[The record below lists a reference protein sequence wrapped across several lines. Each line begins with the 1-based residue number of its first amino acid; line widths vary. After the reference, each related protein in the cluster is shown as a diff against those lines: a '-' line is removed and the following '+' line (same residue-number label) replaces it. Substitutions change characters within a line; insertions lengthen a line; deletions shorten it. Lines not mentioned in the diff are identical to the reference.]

1 LTQAWYFRFGEAKV
15 TNVQIRLEL
24 PDDEL
29 AVRETNEQT
38 FGTPA
43 EAKLVD
49 RLRHSPESISLVATI
64 GNRVVGYILFTP
76 ISIEP
81 AAQVRV
87 AGLAPMAVRPEHQ
100 RSGIGSQLVRAGLD
114 RCRERGYAAV
124 VVVGHPEFYP
134 RFGFMRASTKGLT
147 CEFPVRDEV
156 FMAVELK
163 SGALANIRGLVRYRP
178 EFSEE

>member
-1 LTQAWYFRFGEAKV
+1 V

-24 PDDEL
+24 PDDEF
-29 AVRETNEQT
+29 AVRETNEQA

-43 EAKLVD
+43 EATLVD
-49 RLRHSPESISLVATI
+49 RLRGSPDSVSLVATI
-64 GNRVVGYILFTP
+64 ASRIVGHVLFTP
-76 ISIEP
+76 INIEP
-81 AAQVRV
+81 PAPVRV

-114 RCRERGYAAV
+114 YCRDHGYSAV

-134 RFGFMRASTKGLT
+134 RFGFTRASAKGLT
-147 CEFPVRDEV
+147 CEFPVPDEV
-156 FMAVELK
+156 FMAIELNP
-163 SGALANIRGLVRYRP
+163 GALAEVRGLVRYRP